1 MYLTKWPLSVYTYK
15 FFICT
20 QYIYED
26 YIITMNEMQCLITV
40 LCCPLYMSVL
50 QVMWCVLCFRAWTQY
65 WVVIHHYTTRS
76 SIQGGSI
83 RNLLL
88 TLSQYFSSLYFANC
102 DANRMPCQC
111 AGKPVGW
118 CKWVLPGVPFGFF
131 GFLCLMCGDHPVLA
145 LCFLFSKHAPAS
157 HMGEKQFGH
166 DFVFWFIVKQF
177 SKLIQWFPTRYAS
190 VPRCAIVDWTSLV
203 FY

>member
-40 LCCPLYMSVL
+40 LLSSVHVCVTSD
-50 QVMWCVLCFRAWTQY
+50 VMCVLCFRAWTQY

-111 AGKPVGW
+111 AGVN
-118 CKWVLPGVPFGFF
+118 GFSL
-131 GFLCLMCGDHPVLA
+131 GFLLGFLGFNVWCVVIIQYLHSVSCLANTRQH
-145 LCFLFSKHAPAS
+145 HI
-157 HMGEKQFGH
+157 
-166 DFVFWFIVKQF
+166 WVK
-177 SKLIQWFPTRYAS
+177 S
-190 VPRCAIVDWTSLV
+190 SLV
-203 FY
+203 MILFFDSL